1 MHFAKLYAAAA
12 KDLPEEWQPYLI
24 SYKALKKCIGSI
36 VKELEGRGLSVELL
50 KELRERSAQQPA
62 VLGSSHEHLTATALP
77 PARSELPLVAHAAG
91 RAGPRISEYQQVLV
105 DTDRQKLLYTFSDS
119 SHPCL
124 VVIVS
129 DPPDALSAD
138 HTPPSTAPASP
149 TLSACAPAPSEEC
162 GSLVEGAIS
171 EVHLAHVL
179 AERLDAFRMTGA
191 EERRPFASDGASK
204 GTTVT
209 ILEFPSTRAAGR
221 LLDSNSEAAERMQLS
236 SAVEEIR
243 EDLDQEEGERREADE
258 HFAGDSAVA
267 GCSPAAPPEPAV
279 YAPARVVSERPS
291 ARAHTPGWATGT
303 KRPKFGSPK
312 PSDESPKNPS
322 HTGLRVNCAFAADL
336 TSLQTEARA
345 TSPTCVASRAV
356 FRSVWKRRPSRRV
369 YATIYADDGQ
379 TVKITRT
386 RRTDRGHFA
395 GGQGDRTG
403 VDPVY
408 MSCASLLIAAESC
421 DGSVDVTVSSPT
433 QAAAGGTRAMKVTL
447 RTDVDFFTMII
458 SAITRLGEF
467 QTAIKER
474 YEQRIRNIADLVA
487 TAANPQ
493 HLHTSAFGFGRTP
506 SDMYTWREIMAT
518 FVAEEIW
525 FDESMAVMRCDT
537 AKLEKCQ
544 SRLGK
549 WERLASERCF
559 PKLKLQKSRV
569 AFAEFLGLNRDL
581 LAMKQFRELNKMAI
595 GKILKK
601 HDKRTLLTCRA
612 GYEGLLGQYSFIHD
626 SLTQALCY
634 AVATHLLT
642 IVPQPQDYNCPV
654 CMSISW
660 KPIRLKCGHVFCV
673 RCLIKAQRC
682 NMTNCPLCR
691 RSGSVAQATA
701 DNLDVP
707 LMNLLR
713 LYFPKEIKEK
723 RKENAKELVE
733 LGRFF

>member
-62 VLGSSHEHLTATALP
+62 VLGSQGHSTTTASSAAQP
-77 PARSELPLVAHAAG
+77 PERSDLPLVAHVPE
-91 RAGPRISEYQQVLV
+91 RAGLRISEYQQVLV

-124 VVIVS
+124 VVIVN

-162 GSLVEGAIS
+162 GCLENTIS

-179 AERLDAFRMTGA
+179 ADRLDKLRMTGA
-191 EERRPFASDGASK
+191 EERRPFMADSVPK

-209 ILEFPSTRAAGR
+209 ILEFPTSRTAEK
-221 LLDSNSEAAERMQLS
+221 LFDSEATESIQL
-236 SAVEEIR
+236 EEVL
-243 EDLDQEEGERREADE
+243 EDHQPEEGEQPETEE
-258 HFAGDSAVA
+258 HLPGDGTAAA
-267 GCSPAAPPEPAV
+267 GCSSAALPEPAV
-279 YAPARVVSERPS
+279 YPPVRVVSERPS
-291 ARAHTPGWATGT
+291 GRTHAPGWATAT
-303 KRPKFGSPK
+303 MRTKFGSPK
-312 PSDESPKNPS
+312 SSDELTRGAG
-322 HTGLRVNCAFAADL
+322 HTGLCVNCAFAADRA
-336 TSLQTEARA
+336 SLQATART
-345 TSPTCVASRAV
+345 TSPTCVASRAIY
-356 FRSVWKRRPSRRV
+356 RSVRKRRPSRRV

-386 RRTDRGHFA
+386 RRADRGRFA
-395 GGQGDRTG
+395 GGPGDRTG
-403 VDPVY
+403 ADPVY
-408 MSCASLLIAAESC
+408 MSGASLLISAESC
-421 DGSVDVTVSSPT
+421 DRPVDVKVSSPN
-433 QAAAGGTRAMKVTL
+433 QAATRRTRAMKVTL

-467 QTAIKER
+467 QAAIKER
-474 YEQRIRNIADLVA
+474 YEKRIRNIADLVA

-493 HLHTSAFGFGRTP
+493 NGHTSTFGFGRAP

-518 FVAEEIW
+518 FAAEEIW
-525 FDESMAVMRCDT
+525 FDESMAVIRCDT

-569 AFAEFLGLNRDL
+569 AFGEFLRLNRDL

-612 GYEGLLGQYSFIHD
+612 GYEGLLAQYSFIHD

-673 RCLIKAQRC
+673 RCLIKAQRR